1 MQPNPRASRRHRRRG
16 FHRCRPA
23 PAAPNHSCEAPCG
36 HLQRSPDA
44 PVWGQVV
51 VGPPGAGKTTY
62 CAGMQQFL
70 SLAGRRVAVVNLD
83 PANDAA
89 LPYTPAVDVGEL
101 VSLEAVQEELGLG
114 PNGGLVYCLE
124 YLERNLDWLAER
136 LAPLEE
142 GECGWCW
149 AWAGAGAAGRER
161 AKVPGAVVEED
172 GRWCA
177 DRGRGGR
184 VGMEQCRLPNACPLA
199 VCLDPAACAEGCYL
213 LFDLPGQ
220 VELFTLHGALRRIL
234 DVLTRRWQYRL
245 TAVQLVDA
253 HLCRRVV
260 AAAAAAAASPGVCCL
275 VRRWRLEAGGRRLRT
290 SIPSLPGLLACLLP
304 HRPHTLYPGPPSLP
318 PWPQRPSQVP
328 ERPAAEPEHHAA
340 PGAAS
345 GGRPGA
351 RRLPRLPL
359 PMPAQSLAPQAA
371 ACQSAVR
378 PFSPPLP
385 PPASP
390 RSTCCPRWTS

>member
-1 MQPNPRASRRHRRRG
+1 MSSGPEGAQPQAV
-16 FHRCRPA
+16 
-23 PAAPNHSCEAPCG
+23 AA
-36 HLQRSPDA
+36 QRKRSPDA

-142 GECGWCW
+142 
-149 AWAGAGAAGRER
+149 
-161 AKVPGAVVEED
+161 
-172 GRWCA
+172 
-177 DRGRGGR
+177 
-184 VGMEQCRLPNACPLA
+184 
-199 VCLDPAACAEGCYL
+199 EGCYL

-253 HLCRRVV
+253 HLCSDPAKYLSALLLSLSTMLHLELPQVNVLSKMDLIEQYGELAFSLDFYLQAQGLGHLAEAMEGSFPPRFQRMTAELCEVIEDFGLLSFQPLAIEDRDAMRHLV
-260 AAAAAAAASPGVCCL
+260 AAIDKSNGFVFAGLAQPGQPAPELQYSAGLREEGSDLWEQMEERYMKDRDLRILERQPDAGAAAGAAAATSAGGAPAADAPHPAAAAAADTSHPATAAV
-275 VRRWRLEAGGRRLRT
+275 EA
-290 SIPSLPGLLACLLP
+290 
-304 HRPHTLYPGPPSLP
+304 
-318 PWPQRPSQVP
+318 Q
-328 ERPAAEPEHHAA
+328 
-340 PGAAS
+340 
-345 GGRPGA
+345 
-351 RRLPRLPL
+351 
-359 PMPAQSLAPQAA
+359 PQAA
-371 ACQSAVR
+371 AKGVVPGRAAR
-378 PFSPPLP
+378 R
-385 PPASP
+385 A
-390 RSTCCPRWTS
+390 